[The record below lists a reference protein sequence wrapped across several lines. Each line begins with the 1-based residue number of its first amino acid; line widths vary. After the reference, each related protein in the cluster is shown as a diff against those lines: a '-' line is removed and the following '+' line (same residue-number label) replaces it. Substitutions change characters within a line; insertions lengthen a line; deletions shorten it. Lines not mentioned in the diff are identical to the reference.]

1 MSKEYT
7 VSGGECVLCQ
17 GGASVG
23 GVMGT
28 VTGIMVVLFVIFALI
43 FMKAHREDENKKKKK
58 KGCCGGISSKKPVMT
73 TEEKLEN
80 KRGHT
85 GAKRLIGDQVLIG
98 KIQGGGG
105 GDGAGSGGGA
115 ESGGAFR
122 SDTQIVTDRIKI
134 LYGWM
139 QIFTALTFTFDIQ
152 WPIQLKSFSLGLN
165 FINLDLSTFMAASA
179 CSLSL
184 PFLDMMVVHAA
195 VPLMLLVTIFIARL
209 PAYFLRKK
217 HRKKQSAVQIK
228 LCFSLALILY
238 PGACWRSNKQADF
251 FLFSFCS
258 DSCSHQCL
266 FFFLTSHSFS
276 FIRSLHAI
284 VLFVEN
290 YYHQWT
296 RQ

>member
-1 MSKEYT
+1 
-7 VSGGECVLCQ
+7 
-17 GGASVG
+17 
-23 GVMGT
+23 
-28 VTGIMVVLFVIFALI
+28 
-43 FMKAHREDENKKKKK
+43 KKKKK

-105 GDGAGSGGGA
+105 GAGAGAGSGGGA

-134 LYGWM
+134 LYGWL

-165 FINLDLSTFMAASA
+165 FINLDLSKFIAGSA

-195 VPLMLLVTIFIARL
+195 VPLMLLLTIFMARL

-217 HRKKQSAVQIK
+217 HRKK
-228 LCFSLALILY
+228 
-238 PGACWRSNKQADF
+238 
-251 FLFSFCS
+251 
-258 DSCSHQCL
+258 
-266 FFFLTSHSFS
+266 
-276 FIRSLHAI
+276 
-284 VLFVEN
+284 
-290 YYHQWT
+290 
-296 RQ
+296 

>member
-1 MSKEYT
+1 M
-7 VSGGECVLCQ
+7 SGGECVLCQ

-23 GVMGT
+23 RAMGT
-28 VTGIMVVLFVIFALI
+28 VSGIMVFLFVIFALI
-43 FMKAHREDENKKKKK
+43 FMKAHREDENKKKKRK
-58 KGCCGGISSKKPVMT
+58 KGCCGGISSNKPVMT
-73 TEEKLEN
+73 TEEKLDN

-85 GAKRLIGDQVLIG
+85 AAKRLMGDQVLVG
-98 KIQGGGG
+98 KIQGSG
-105 GDGAGSGGGA
+105 GDAGSDSGAGSSGA
-115 ESGGAFR
+115 YR

-152 WPIQLKSFSLGLN
+152 WPIQLKSFSLSLN

-228 LCFSLALILY
+228 LCFALALILY
-238 PGACWRSNKQADF
+238 PGEFVGECVGGV
-251 FLFSFCS
+251 
-258 DSCSHQCL
+258 
-266 FFFLTSHSFS
+266 TS
-276 FIRSLHAI
+276 
-284 VLFVEN
+284 
-290 YYHQWT
+290 
-296 RQ
+296 